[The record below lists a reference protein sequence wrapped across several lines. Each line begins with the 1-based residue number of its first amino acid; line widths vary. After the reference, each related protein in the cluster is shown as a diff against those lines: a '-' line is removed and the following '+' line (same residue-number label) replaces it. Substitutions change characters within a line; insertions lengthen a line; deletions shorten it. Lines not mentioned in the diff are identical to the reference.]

1 MLGICSG
8 FEFFLGFCRYII
20 HFHQSF
26 NPMFATRNTSV
37 NQITIN
43 PWAAVAPSACVMK
56 ISYFF
61 NYLFILKRSAALR
74 CCNPCIITAF
84 AYIHY
89 LAYPRYGKFITLFHN
104 EFVFH
109 SCAFVNMPTAF
120 FRMSRSCFTIAN
132 SFFSLLISLKSSE
145 LMVSVLP
152 ALSSV
157 SNSLFHR
164 SKLSLDIPRSP
175 DISSDVFPLVFNS
188 FTASSLNSLLYL
200 FLVDIVSLHDILIF
214 GLTECPQYQGNFR
227 IEGIEKNAP
236 ELLEKIIQKVAL
248 QLINNESIS
257 QSDKQF
263 LKDNLS
269 LSSSID
275 YDIPKVED
283 KIIPKDI
290 DRLLEILI
298 KGLPRA
304 TYPLRNRRK
313 GFNSILFD
321 NEYDMQDLFHSLI
334 RPWIRDIRKEEY
346 TPSYAGNSTRVDF
359 ACVDYNIFI
368 ELKYIRD
375 IVHSKKIGDELVID
389 IAHYRKHQNCN
400 KGTSINS
407 P

>member
-132 SFFSLLISLKSSE
+132 SFFSLLFSLKSSE
-145 LMVSVLP
+145 LIVSVLP

-227 IEGIEKNAP
+227 
-236 ELLEKIIQKVAL
+236 VL
-248 QLINNESIS
+248 QQTNNNETLMENHIG
-257 QSDKQF
+257 DDHMNRF
-263 LKDNLS
+263 LFS
-269 LSSSID
+269 
-275 YDIPKVED
+275 
-283 KIIPKDI
+283 
-290 DRLLEILI
+290 ILI
-298 KGLPRA
+298 CLFISVIFGSCQKFAADDAKRVLSFAGMLRTYLIHLPA
-304 TYPLRNRRK
+304 LV
-313 GFNSILFD
+313 
-321 NEYDMQDLFHSLI
+321 
-334 RPWIRDIRKEEY
+334 KE
-346 TPSYAGNSTRVDF
+346 
-359 ACVDYNIFI
+359 
-368 ELKYIRD
+368 
-375 IVHSKKIGDELVID
+375 SK
-389 IAHYRKHQNCN
+389 
-400 KGTSINS
+400 
-407 P
+407 

>member
-214 GLTECPQYQGNFR
+214 GLTECPQYQGNFTSSKTGQAIAYTLKEWDKLIRYLDADFLTPDNNEIERAIRPFVIGRKNWLFSNAPRGAHASASMYSLVESAKVNR
-227 IEGIEKNAP
+227 IEPYQGHA
-236 ELLEKIIQKVAL
+236 
-248 QLINNESIS
+248 
-257 QSDKQF
+257 
-263 LKDNLS
+263 
-269 LSSSID
+269 
-275 YDIPKVED
+275 
-283 KIIPKDI
+283 
-290 DRLLEILI
+290 
-298 KGLPRA
+298 
-304 TYPLRNRRK
+304 
-313 GFNSILFD
+313 
-321 NEYDMQDLFHSLI
+321 H
-334 RPWIRDIRKEEY
+334 
-346 TPSYAGNSTRVDF
+346 PSV
-359 ACVDYNIFI
+359 
-368 ELKYIRD
+368 
-375 IVHSKKIGDELVID
+375 
-389 IAHYRKHQNCN
+389 
-400 KGTSINS
+400 
-407 P
+407 

>member
-214 GLTECPQYQGNFR
+214 GLTECPQYQGNFSPYC
-227 IEGIEKNAP
+227 IKVQLPKNYP
-236 ELLEKIIQKVAL
+236 SV
-248 QLINNESIS
+248 S
-257 QSDKQF
+257 QVF
-263 LKDNLS
+263 WNCPMGF
-269 LSSSID
+269 
-275 YDIPKVED
+275 Y
-283 KIIPKDI
+283 
-290 DRLLEILI
+290 
-298 KGLPRA
+298 LP
-304 TYPLRNRRK
+304 YC
-313 GFNSILFD
+313 S
-321 NEYDMQDLFHSLI
+321 
-334 RPWIRDIRKEEY
+334 
-346 TPSYAGNSTRVDF
+346 
-359 ACVDYNIFI
+359 
-368 ELKYIRD
+368 
-375 IVHSKKIGDELVID
+375 
-389 IAHYRKHQNCN
+389 
-400 KGTSINS
+400 
-407 P
+407 